1 MSRSESVGISEI
13 QPIFGGSRCSKLFT
27 FTTTI
32 IMISVVLTF
41 VLSIIIFVKVKS
53 DYEVATTTPLPPY
66 NPSLVTSIRIDD
78 VMRHLQELQNLATA
92 SGGTRAVNTQG
103 FNDTLDYI
111 VNYLSIY
118 TNFITKRSYF
128 YLKDFALAKNP
139 ILVSSID
146 GVIRNYTYSTDLS
159 FTDFT
164 FVRYSASQN
173 NSDFIGLTVIPNL
186 GCNDSDW
193 QNALPSVAGR
203 AAIVKRGDC
212 PFVEKGRLAEK
223 YNATAL
229 LLYNDGTSPD
239 RFAPISVSL
248 SQNNTVPVLFV
259 SYIVAESLIDAA
271 QNESNNVQVQLN
283 IELKDL
289 PDFPV
294 GNICADTPTGNVT
307 QTIVIGS
314 HSDSVPAG
322 PGINDNGKIIT
333 KVILLN

>member
-1 MSRSESVGISEI
+1 MPSRSGFK
-13 QPIFGGSRCSKLFT
+13 QLFIL
-27 FTTTI
+27 TTI
-32 IMISVVLTF
+32 IVIAIVIVTF
-41 VLSIIIFVKVKS
+41 SLSIATYVKINDDKNDGS
-53 DYEVATTTPLPPY
+53 STTPATN
-66 NPSLVTSIRIDD
+66 NPSLVTYVQLEDA
-78 VMRHLQELQNLATA
+78 MTHLRQFQIFGSDGNK
-92 SGGTRAVNTQG
+92 TRAVDFPG
-103 FNDTLDYI
+103 FNKTLDYI
-111 VNYLSIY
+111 VEHLTANTDYHVNR
-118 TNFITKRSYF
+118 TYF
-128 YLKDFALAKNP
+128 YIKNFELASEP
-139 ILVSSID
+139 FLSSKIND
-146 GVIRNYTYSTDLS
+146 VTRNYTYALQPSS
-159 FTDFT
+159 AEFYYME
-164 FVRYSASQN
+164 YSAAYSN
-173 NSDFIGLTVIPNL
+173 PDYIALTVIPNL
-186 GCNDSDW
+186 GCFDADW

-294 GNICADTPTGNVT
+294 GNICADTSTGNVT